1 MVPLV
6 MDVGVRVPQLLVVL
20 EQGAPPPTIEREGVR
35 TSPAESLET
44 EMLNVVWVVVPATT
58 VGGGG
63 EAIVTTAAGFTV
75 IVALPEGIPDW
86 FELTVI
92 VKSVEAVTNAA
103 AGGVYTTV

>member
-63 EAIVTTAAGFTV
+63 ETIVTTGFVGAGFTV
-75 IVALPEGIPDW
+75 IVALPGLSLDW

-92 VKSVEAVTNAA
+92 LNIVEAVTNAA
-103 AGGVYTTV
+103 AGGV